1 MGFKIYDDMK
11 STDDNVFQFTVN
23 VKLIHEEEDGSYMVR
38 IPYDTQY
45 VRVEPEEFEWLTEDK
60 TARITIPIDK
70 DVSVFDSSM
79 TYKGLKDA
87 EELKRLFE
95 DKTKGKRKGLRI
107 RMPESKYIV
116 RTNRLE
122 PNEDGLGYT
131 LEDVMQRINNN
142 GRIINTQD
150 IQSAM
155 DSQGDFD
162 KVMQARRNLYE
173 SANVKFDPTT
183 TLFKSVRQESYF
195 RWKATEVQKVMDR
208 MNYRNLLQHD
218 RENIDKLKSRRYE
231 LQKQIDEVNHLLEN
245 VDNTVEMMIKQ
256 KIENAINE
264 NNTTIIN
271 KVDKSVDVKIAENN
285 KAINN
290 TINNVNVRVDGIKGD
305 LNGLTKR
312 VDQNEKDINVAGTIA
327 MENRTFIGNN
337 KAAID
342 KNTKAIEA
350 LNGKVGTTITNIES
364 TINNKIEANNT
375 TILNKVDQNIDA
387 KITANNTTII
397 NKVDKNID
405 VKINENNK
413 QINNTINTKIGDVN
427 VKIDGVKGDVAGLT
441 KRVDRHDERLDYLE
455 GNTVDN
461 STRISANED
470 AIKALKGQ
478 VGTTVTNVENT
489 INAKIEA
496 NNTVIRNDINTAIT
510 NNNTVINNNIALTK

>member
-1 MGFKIYDDMK
+1 MATTRGWAMKGNIVNLVNYILDIGNGESKTENGFYVTTSDGFAPMSEAFRWKNGQGDSNNESVGFHFQLSLPSGEGSAEDCMELAREWIETISNGKAKYIIAVHTNTNNIHAHIAVDKYLKDGKVWDIYWKRDQKRFREISDRICVKHGFSVLEETRNRSQTYFEWLGEHSDNNRDVIKKIMDTVIPKVASYNDFKNYMECMGFKIYDDMK
-11 STDDNVFQFTVN
+11 STDANVFQFTVN
-23 VKLIHEEEDGSYMVR
+23 VKLIHEEEDGCYMVR

-70 DVSVFDSSM
+70 DVSVFDSGM
-79 TYKGLKDA
+79 AYKGLKDA

-142 GRIINTQD
+142 GRIINTRD
-150 IQSAM
+150 IQSAL

-245 VDNTVEMMIKQ
+245 VDNTVEMMTEQ
-256 KIENAINE
+256 KIEN
-264 NNTTIIN
+264 
-271 KVDKSVDVKIAENN
+271 VM
-285 KAINN
+285 
-290 TINNVNVRVDGIKGD
+290 
-305 LNGLTKR
+305 
-312 VDQNEKDINVAGTIA
+312 DISDEEIETFIS
-327 MENRTFIGNN
+327 ENRNPLIEKKEKLKKMIG
-337 KAAID
+337 
-342 KNTKAIEA
+342 
-350 LNGKVGTTITNIES
+350 LYS
-364 TINNKIEANNT
+364 
-375 TILNKVDQNIDA
+375 
-387 KITANNTTII
+387 
-397 NKVDKNID
+397 
-405 VKINENNK
+405 
-413 QINNTINTKIGDVN
+413 
-427 VKIDGVKGDVAGLT
+427 
-441 KRVDRHDERLDYLE
+441 ERI
-455 GNTVDN
+455 NTVDN
-461 STRISANED
+461 QNQYKSERERSEH
-470 AIKALKGQ
+470 
-478 VGTTVTNVENT
+478 V
-489 INAKIEA
+489 
-496 NNTVIRNDINTAIT
+496 R
-510 NNNTVINNNIALTK
+510 